1 MYKENRKIEYIK
13 NKRIK
18 KGSQV
23 HHFSVPITT
32 PYIILELESG
42 QLCWVNL
49 PSFQLETGDNGEGQP
64 SQYWLHSRSFF
75 YSNSWKNYSCPAL
88 PKGKY
93 CATRF
98 PPLVVLNTPKS
109 WTCLPKISKNT
120 CIRESQPNTNCLG
133 LFYKNKQHRM
143 TNFMT

>member
-32 PYIILELESG
+32 PYIILELERG

-64 SQYWLHSRSFF
+64 SQY
-75 YSNSWKNYSCPAL
+75 
-88 PKGKY
+88 
-93 CATRF
+93 
-98 PPLVVLNTPKS
+98 
-109 WTCLPKISKNT
+109 
-120 CIRESQPNTNCLG
+120 
-133 LFYKNKQHRM
+133 
-143 TNFMT
+143 